1 LSLSGDGILKLIII
15 AARAF
20 ITATE
25 PGREHVF
32 FFFFFF
38 FFFVFFF
45 FLLLLKI

>member
-1 LSLSGDGILKLIII
+1 LSLSGDGILQLIII

-38 FFFVFFF
+38 FVFFF